1 MEARNALERN
11 RDINVWIKGCFIT
24 IAIKDPTQEW
34 DLRLQARIKD
44 AALGQHFGLKPLL
57 HETILMNLKCKD
69 DSSVVPEELIVPMRQ
84 ARQCASDILDGVEL
98 SCFTD
103 IQKAPWQ

>member
-44 AALGQHFGLKPLL
+44 AALGQHCGLKPLL
-57 HETILMNLKCKD
+57 RETMLMNLKCKD
-69 DSSVVPEELIVPMRQ
+69 DSSVVPEELIVPTRQ
-84 ARQCASDILDGVEL
+84 ARQCASDILDGV
-98 SCFTD
+98 
-103 IQKAPWQ
+103 